1 MARAADVGV
10 AYSVPSSP
18 RNPDSVTVIRQISCL
33 RGRFH
38 TNRSP
43 TVSRPARTTSPTVT
57 RFDVRRLRCAIGLP
71 LRLCQGSQLPRI
83 DVPRLCDQLDDL
95 VLPQLQE
102 LRRQLLKFAD
112 HARQREL
119 A

>member
-1 MARAADVGV
+1 MPVLVEPMFTLLHGCAG
-10 AYSVPSSP
+10 
-18 RNPDSVTVIRQISCL
+18 
-33 RGRFH
+33 
-38 TNRSP
+38 
-43 TVSRPARTTSPTVT
+43 
-57 RFDVRRLRCAIGLP
+57 AIGLP